1 MQQSGEFTGQSTIS
15 RTGASRLRTGLW
27 MSGTVSIRHNP
38 VVKALAELLSSRRK
52 AYKQIVCAAMRKL
65 LHLNGVVK
73 SNKPF
78 DPQIA
83 LAG

>member
-1 MQQSGEFTGQSTIS
+1 
-15 RTGASRLRTGLW
+15 

-38 VVKALAELLSSRRK
+38 VVKELAERLSSRHK

-65 LHLNGVVK
+65 LHLVYGVVK
-73 SNKPF
+73 SGIPF
-78 DPQIA
+78 DPKIP